1 MSVTAEQRLDVP
13 LQDSTDAVDGSGSS
27 FLIISYGQDENAGF
41 ARAWLTEAAPVG
53 PVQWLTFADFSP
65 DTRRQLSRAL
75 RSCRNGLRIMV
86 VGPQFDVLQTIALAR
101 SIGALEKEVR
111 SLVTDAADLPIYCAQ
126 CRVTSRVRGGAGDVV
141 TCPACA
147 RTVEIHAHL
156 SGARGS
162 YLASDAL
169 ARDLP

>member
-27 FLIISYGQDENAGF
+27 FLIISYGQGENAGF

-53 PVQWLTFADFSP
+53 PVQWLTFADFTP

-101 SIGALEKEVR
+101 SVGALEKEVR

-141 TCPACA
+141 ACPACA